1 MDKDKEELI
10 ETMVNN
16 LDISQKEALELIEY
30 DKMVDKTPDNK
41 QALEYDLTIEQ
52 QKEIKQYKNT
62 KKGATG
68 KQTNRKAND
77 DKLYLME
84 VLENALRTAGIE
96 IEIENKERIIML
108 EYHGNKYSVTLAQK
122 RK

>member
-1 MDKDKEELI
+1 MDNDELI
-10 ETMVNN
+10 EKMIDN
-16 LDISQKEALELIEY
+16 LEISQQEALELIEY
-30 DKMVDKTPDNK
+30 DKLVDKTPDNK
-41 QALEYDLTIEQ
+41 QALPYDLTKEQ

-62 KKGATG
+62 AKGATG
-68 KQTNRKAND
+68 KQSNRKANN

-84 VLENALRTAGIE
+84 LLENALKAEGVK

-108 EYHGNKYSVTLAQK
+108 EYNGNKYSVTLAQK